1 MSTIVVRAP
10 DSAQAME
17 EVLRRLGADA
27 FILSTTQV
35 NGQVEIRATSEAA
48 PRRPVVTA
56 FADALRAKVEAPGP
70 AARLHLHLPSE
81 GGMDLGA
88 LEERLREEFLPD
100 PSVTDAVSNPA
111 PRLILVGPAGAGKSM
126 LAARLAAAIMRLG
139 RGRRPRLIQPLQGA
153 HLTED
158 RLRGWARLMG
168 LQVERPQ
175 LDDLIRSPDWLPD
188 DEEFPQIVDL
198 SDLPAITPD
207 QVAELAAPQGSQVML
222 VLPVGLNARRIAALV
237 RPWAW
242 LGPQLCLTRLDE
254 ADPTPEELAALV
266 DLGLPLALMAGGTGL
281 LDALHRPTITDL
293 RHWAEGWWRDAAPAS
308 APAPVPVPVQVARP
322 VGSALPAA
330 APIVTLP
337 LDPAAILAAR
347 IAAPEF
353 MDRGIA

>member
-27 FILSTTQV
+27 FILSTAQV
-35 NGQVEIRATSEAA
+35 NGQVEIRATSEAP

-56 FADALRAKVEAPGP
+56 FADALRAKVDAPALAGRMQG
-70 AARLHLHLPSE
+70 AGAVAGSL
-81 GGMDLGA
+81 DLGA

-100 PSVTDAVSNPA
+100 PSMHDPVSNPA
-111 PRLILVGPAGAGKSM
+111 TRLILVGPAGGGKSM
-126 LAARLAAAIMRLG
+126 LAARLAAAIMRAG

-153 HLTED
+153 QLAED

-168 LQVERPQ
+168 LLVERPQ
-175 LDDLIRSPDWLPD
+175 LDDLVRGVDWLPD

-198 SDLPAITPD
+198 SDLPDITPD
-207 QVAELAAPQGSQVML
+207 QVAELAAPQGAQVVI

-242 LGPQLCLTRLDE
+242 LGPHLCLTRLDQ
-254 ADPTPEELAALV
+254 ADPAPEELAALV
-266 DLGLPLALMAGGTGL
+266 ELGVPLTLVAGGAGL

-293 RHWAEGWWRDAAPAS
+293 RHWAEGWWRDAAPAPKALGPAVAE
-308 APAPVPVPVQVARP
+308 AP
-322 VGSALPAA
+322 L
-330 APIVTLP
+330 

-347 IAAPEF
+347 IAAPAF
-353 MDRGIA
+353 ADRGIA

>member
-153 HLTED
+153 HLAED

-222 VLPVGLNARRIAALV
+222 VLPVGLNARRIAAVV

-254 ADPTPEELAALV
+254 ADPTPEELAAMV

-293 RHWAEGWWRDAAPAS
+293 RHWAEGWWRDAAPA
-308 APAPVPVPVQVARP
+308 PAPVPVQVARP

>member
-27 FILSTTQV
+27 FILSTTQS

-56 FADALRAKVEAPGP
+56 FADALRAKVDAPAP
-70 AARLHLHLPSE
+70 AGRVPGALAVT
-81 GGMDLGA
+81 GDLDLTA

-100 PSVTDAVSNPA
+100 PSVPHPVVNPA
-111 PRLILVGPAGAGKSM
+111 TRLILVGPAGGGKSM
-126 LAARLAAAIMRLG
+126 LAARLAAAIMRAG
-139 RGRRPRLIQPLQGA
+139 RGRRPRLIQPLQGVQLA
-153 HLTED
+153 ED

-168 LQVERPQ
+168 LLVERPQ
-175 LDDLIRSPDWLPD
+175 LDDLARSVDWLPD

-198 SDLPAITPD
+198 SDLPDVTPD
-207 QVAELAAPQGSQVML
+207 QVAELAAPQGSQVVL

-237 RPWAW
+237 RPWTW
-242 LGPQLCLTRLDE
+242 LGPHLCLTRMDE

-266 DLGLPLALMAGGTGL
+266 EFGLPLTLMAGGTGL

-293 RHWAEGWWRDAAPAS
+293 RQWAEGWWRDAPAAP
-308 APAPVPVPVQVARP
+308 RL
-322 VGSALPAA
+322 VGPALPEPALSE
-330 APIVTLP
+330 PVLM
-337 LDPAAILAAR
+337 DPAAILAAR
-347 IAAPEF
+347 IAAPAF

>member
-56 FADALRAKVEAPGP
+56 FADALRAKVQEPAPAP
-70 AARLHLHLPSE
+70 RLHLAEPHG
-81 GGMDLGA
+81 GGMDLTA

-100 PSVTDAVSNPA
+100 PSVTDPVTNPA

-126 LAARLAAAIMRLG
+126 LAARLAAGIMRVG

-153 HLTED
+153 QLAED

-168 LQVERPQ
+168 LLVERPQ
-175 LDDLIRSPDWLPD
+175 LDALTRSPDWLPD

-198 SDLPAITPD
+198 SDLPEITPD

-266 DLGLPLALMAGGTGL
+266 DLGLPLALIAGGTGL

-293 RHWAEGWWRDAAPAS
+293 RHWAEGWWREAAPAP
-308 APAPVPVPVQVARP
+308 APAPAVKP
-322 VGSALPAA
+322 VGPALPVAEKPA
-330 APIVTLP
+330 NLL